1 MRTEHGRD
9 EHARQASE
17 AVPTD
22 PRNRHGSASLD
33 ASQQVT
39 PLNEES
45 DEEPVRI
52 VIDDV
57 SADD

>member
-1 MRTEHGRD
+1 VY
-9 EHARQASE
+9 RQTRA
-17 AVPTD
+17 TGI
-22 PRNRHGSASLD
+22 GSASLD